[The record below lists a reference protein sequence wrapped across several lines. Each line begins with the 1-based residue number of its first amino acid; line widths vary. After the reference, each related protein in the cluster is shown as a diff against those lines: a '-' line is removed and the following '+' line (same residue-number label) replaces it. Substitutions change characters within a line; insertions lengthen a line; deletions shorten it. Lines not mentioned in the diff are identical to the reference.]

1 MIGKA
6 RSFTALLSAVLTI
19 FVASTAAAQTPPA
32 PAPAPGGPLNV
43 FYGAVPP
50 NGAAAPVVVFV
61 HGLRGMAS
69 DWWLGN
75 NMYELTYKAGYG
87 TAFISLS
94 PDNTRNDKGVADNA
108 IVLGG
113 TLPLVAAHYGVP
125 KFYIIAHSKGGI
137 DVQAV
142 AMNAAITPLVKAVFT
157 IGTPH
162 TGTELADWAF
172 GAGKNTAALLG
183 LLTPGVNALRTT
195 NLASF
200 RATAD
205 PFYAT
210 AGIPFYTMA
219 GDISTPH
226 PLTVITGPI
235 LQSLAPGP
243 NDGLIPVAGTKLP
256 STYSKDLGE
265 MLGNHFYIPQGNLSF
280 SRIHAEM
287 QFLENLP
294 DFRLMASGGF
304 GDRHNSFAW
313 SMKWFKGKLYVG
325 TGRAFLCVTAATS
338 DRTAGTHIYPPL
350 VADVECTP
358 AIEDLPL
365 AAEIWQLTPETNTW
379 ARVFVSPQDIPIAWD
394 ANQVP
399 TKFTARDIGFRGMA
413 SFVEQDGTEALYHIG
428 RLGVGA
434 LRQHRPLQRPVD
446 RVSPASTPPFGRRD
460 QLGTSAA
467 GPWHVHG

>member
-1 MIGKA
+1 MA
-6 RSFTALLSAVLTI
+6 RE
-19 FVASTAAAQTPPA
+19 Q
-32 PAPAPGGPLNV
+32 
-43 FYGAVPP
+43 
-50 NGAAAPVVVFV
+50 
-61 HGLRGMAS
+61 HGTSSRH
-69 DWWLGN
+69 
-75 NMYELTYKAGYG
+75 KAGYR

-226 PLTVITGPI
+226 PLTVIRPI

-243 NDGLIPVAGTKLP
+243 NDGLIPVARTKLP

-338 DRTAGTHIYPPL
+338 DRTAGTHIYPPV

-413 SFVEQDGTEALYHIG
+413 SFVEQDGTEALYASGVSGSALFDSIAPYNDPLIG
-428 RLGVGA
+428 FPPPRL
-434 LRQHRPLQRPVD
+434 LRSVDGINWAPVPQAPGTFMGD
-446 RVSPASTPPFGRRD
+446 IAKGNTLIRTRGFRSITMYNGKLYVTASDFRG
-460 QLGTSAA
+460 LGTSLLQRIPNK
-467 GPWHVHG
+467 GTTRGRR